1 MLMGGPP
8 EQTVKNINF
17 QATLRKHF
25 TPSRVTE
32 PYIPYQNPKE
42 RTIRKLRKKWY
53 RTMLRTNCLK
63 KIWGYGY
70 RHKSKIMCRMAS
82 RSRDLNGRTPID
94 HILGET
100 PDISEYLDFDLY
112 DRFWFKQ
119 ASEIGETRLGRWLGV
134 ADNTGYLMSY

>member
-1 MLMGGPP
+1 
-8 EQTVKNINF
+8 
-17 QATLRKHF
+17 
-25 TPSRVTE
+25 
-32 PYIPYQNPKE
+32 
-42 RTIRKLRKKWY
+42 
-53 RTMLRTNCLK
+53 
-63 KIWGYGY
+63 
-70 RHKSKIMCRMAS
+70 MAS